1 MDTRRYLTHIL
12 SLAAA
17 VMVLALALRLG
28 GGTRWFGFYGLATLT
43 LATIPFL
50 GWILFRRYRNLS
62 LSRWPIV
69 AALLPAAI
77 AALVQIGFWLAFF
90 TSGPDGISLAL
101 GRSMVLPIIAPALPI
116 LVVVM
121 AAASGWLVIRGAM
134 KRSG

>member
-1 MDTRRYLTHIL
+1 MDTRHYLTRIL

-17 VMVLALALRLG
+17 VILLALALHLG
-28 GGTRWFGFYGLATLT
+28 GGPRWFGFYGPATLT
-43 LATIPFL
+43 LTTIPFL
-50 GWILFRRYRNLS
+50 GWILFRRYRKLS

-90 TSGPDGISLAL
+90 TSGPDGITLAV

-116 LVVVM
+116 LIAIM
-121 AAASGWLVIRGAM
+121 AAVTAWLVVRGAM
-134 KRSG
+134 KRSS